1 MQVSAQDAVAAI
13 FPDPQ
18 AAEAAVKRLTA
29 AGVPLQ
35 AISIVGKGPSHAGAK
50 VAGSHDRAGR
60 MKVLGSR
67 GAFWGGLS
75 ALPVDGVLLTIPPA
89 GPVVVLGYLAAAVSA
104 VDGVVVVGGLG
115 GLAGIDAPRDS
126 MLHYESAIAADGV
139 LVLAHGTATDLAQ
152 AEHMLKALNPTH
164 LELHPCGQPSVLS
177 ADAVGRLAGMLV

>member
-1 MQVSAQDAVAAI
+1 MQAPARDAVAAV
-13 FPDPQ
+13 FSDPRT
-18 AAEAAVKRLTA
+18 AEAAVERLTA

-35 AISIVGKGPSHAGAK
+35 AISIVGKGPHAGER
-50 VAGSHDRAGR
+50 VAGIQNRDGR
-60 MKVLGSR
+60 VKAWGSR
-67 GAFWGGLS
+67 RAFWGGLS
-75 ALPVDGVLLTIPPA
+75 ALPLDGVLLTIPPA
-89 GPVVVLGYLAAAVSA
+89 GPVVVLGYLATAVSA

-126 MLHYESAIAADGV
+126 VLQYESAIASDGV

>member
-1 MQVSAQDAVAAI
+1 MPASAQDAVAAA

-35 AISIVGKGPSHAGAK
+35 TISIVGKGPHAGEGMARLNN
-50 VAGSHDRAGR
+50 GDGR
-60 MKVLGSR
+60 MKAWGSR
-67 GAFWGGLS
+67 GSFWGGLS
-75 ALPVDGVLLTIPPA
+75 ALPVDGVFLTIPPA

-115 GLAGIDAPRDS
+115 GLAGIDATRDS
-126 MLHYESAIAADGV
+126 MLQYESVIAADGV
-139 LVLAHGTATDLAQ
+139 LVLAHGTAADLAQ